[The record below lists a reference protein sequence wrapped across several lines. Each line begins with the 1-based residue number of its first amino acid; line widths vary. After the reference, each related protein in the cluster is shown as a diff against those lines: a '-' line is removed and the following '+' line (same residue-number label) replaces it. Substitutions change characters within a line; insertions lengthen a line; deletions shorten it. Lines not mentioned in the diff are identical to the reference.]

1 MAKLKVGILTGGG
14 DCPGLNAVIRAIARM
29 AIIEHDAEVIGIYD
43 GFEGAV
49 EGRMKPLGFDDV
61 SNILSRGGTIL
72 GTSNKADPFNYR
84 MRAGDATDESRA
96 MLNNFD
102 RWGLDALFCIGG
114 DGTMAI
120 TNKLSE
126 IFPNVIGIPKT
137 IDNDLMATDQTFGFD
152 TACNFV
158 TEAIDRIHTTAQS
171 HHRAMVIEVMGRYA
185 GWIAL
190 AGGLAGGGDIVLIP
204 EMPFSFDKITEA
216 IEARR
221 KRGKKFSIVV
231 VSEGAHPEGGKM
243 VVRKTIADSPDP
255 IRLGGIGQLVA
266 DEIEKRSGVESR
278 VTVLGHL
285 QRGGT
290 PSFYD
295 RVLATRYGQAAG
307 QLAADRQFGG
317 MVALK
322 GQDIV
327 AVDLGEAT
335 SGLKL
340 VTKDNPLLK
349 CAMSLGTSFGI

>member
-1 MAKLKVGILTGGG
+1 MAKLKVGVLTGGG
-14 DCPGLNAVIRAIARM
+14 DCPGLNAVIRAITRM
-29 AIIEHDAEVIGIYD
+29 AIIEHGCEVVGICD

-49 EGRMKPLGFDDV
+49 EGRMRPLTFDDV
-61 SNILSRGGTIL
+61 SNILSQGGTIL
-72 GTSNKADPFNYR
+72 GTSNKADPFNYT
-84 MRAGDATDESRA
+84 MNGGEPTDETKSL
-96 MLNNFD
+96 LNNFD
-102 RWGLDALFCIGG
+102 KWGIDALFCIGG

-120 TNKLSE
+120 TNRLAGV
-126 IFPNVIGIPKT
+126 FPRVIGIPKT

-158 TEAIDRIHTTAQS
+158 TSAIDRIHTTAQS
-171 HHRAMVIEVMGRYA
+171 HHRAMVVEVMGRYA

-190 AGGLAGGGDIVLIP
+190 EGGMAGGGDIILIP

-216 IEARR
+216 IKARR
-221 KRGKKFSIVV
+221 ERGKKFSIVV
-231 VSEGAHPEGGKM
+231 VSEGSHPEGQGM
-243 VVRKTIADSPDP
+243 VVRETIVDSPDP

-266 DEIEKRSGVESR
+266 NEIEKRSGVESR

-307 QLAADRQFGG
+307 QLAADGEFGK

-322 GQDIV
+322 GTDIV
-327 AVDLGEAT
+327 AVDLKEAT

-340 VTKDNPLLK
+340 VTEDNPLLK
-349 CAMSLGTSFGI
+349 CAMSLGTSFGV